1 MINKIYKRIHNKYS
15 SFFKFVFF
23 LRYLFGIFFVSTAL
37 FLIIPNF
44 FNYEKRAKIINS
56 YLFKNYGLKINSYTI
71 IKFNSFPIPYLE
83 IQNASMEMKSTSISL
98 NAQRLIIYPK
108 LVNIYNYENFKAKK
122 IVLNKNQISL
132 KVKEL
137 KFLGKYI
144 YNLKNKITL
153 NNLELKINQD
163 GKPLVNLKKINI
175 SNYGY
180 KKNKIE
186 GEIFNKKF
194 KIKINDD
201 YKEINLR
208 LIEAGINI
216 DLNLNEV
223 KKNKILGGEV
233 KAKVLKSNLKFNFEY
248 DNEKL
253 KIYNSYFRNK
263 DLSFNNDSIITYD
276 PFFEINSTFSLEN
289 TNINVLK
296 NLNIK
301 KFLKFKDFIK
311 KIHSSNTINYKSRK
325 FNRSIIDDLN
335 LSLDVAYGRLI
346 YSTNFFIAENIFNCK
361 GNANLLE
368 EYPILYFNCTISSKN
383 KKKLLKKFSIK
394 YKVKNEPLDLNIGGN
409 VNFLK
414 NKINFNKIKM
424 NNDYEATEEDL
435 KYFKD
440 LFESILLNE
449 DFFDIF
455 KIEKVKEFI
464 LEVS

>member
-1 MINKIYKRIHNKYS
+1 MNFCNFKRFSEILKLIKNNT
-15 SFFKFVFF
+15 
-23 LRYLFGIFFVSTAL
+23 YLFNKVVISTL
-37 FLIIPNF
+37 
-44 FNYEKRAKIINS
+44 
-56 YLFKNYGLKINSYTI
+56 
-71 IKFNSFPIPYLE
+71 
-83 IQNASMEMKSTSISL
+83 ISL
-98 NAQRLIIYPK
+98 FFP
-108 LVNIYNYENFKAKK
+108 E
-122 IVLNKNQISL
+122 
-132 KVKEL
+132 
-137 KFLGKYI
+137 KY
-144 YNLKNKITL
+144 
-153 NNLELKINQD
+153 
-163 GKPLVNLKKINI
+163 
-175 SNYGY
+175 
-180 KKNKIE
+180 
-186 GEIFNKKF
+186 
-194 KIKINDD
+194 
-201 YKEINLR
+201 R
-208 LIEAGINI
+208 
-216 DLNLNEV
+216 
-223 KKNKILGGEV
+223 
-233 KAKVLKSNLKFNFEY
+233 
-248 DNEKL
+248 
-253 KIYNSYFRNK
+253 
-263 DLSFNNDSIITYD
+263 YD

-368 EYPILYFNCTISSKN
+368 ENPILYFNCTISSKN